1 MDQILEWEEMPCEE
15 RDHPLAVTMP
25 EFFHK
30 RLFRDEAEKMLSTL
44 PGFSLEEVKA
54 YSRYLT
60 LMYDRLSIIDQSQ
73 MLTEKFPAL
82 GIYDMQGSDRLG
94 NPDIDFPI
102 GMCFGD
108 SDFLGTEGAEQ
119 IVKNNKYYES
129 GQSQIFKIRDATHR
143 LDVEKPQEIPALMI
157 DFFEG
162 KVTRYL

>member
-1 MDQILEWEEMPCEE
+1 
-15 RDHPLAVTMP
+15 MP

-30 RLFRDEAEKMLSTL
+30 RLFRDEEEKMLSTL
-44 PGFSLEEVKA
+44 PGFSIEEIKT

-82 GIYDMQGSDRLG
+82 GVYDMQGSDRLG

-102 GMCFGD
+102 AMCFGD

-119 IVKNNKYYES
+119 IVKNNKFYQS
-129 GQSQIFKIRDATHR
+129 GQS
-143 LDVEKPQEIPALMI
+143 
-157 DFFEG
+157 
-162 KVTRYL
+162 

>member
-102 GMCFGD
+102 AMCFGD
-108 SDFLGTEGAEQ
+108 SDFLGTEGAE
-119 IVKNNKYYES
+119 
-129 GQSQIFKIRDATHR
+129 
-143 LDVEKPQEIPALMI
+143 
-157 DFFEG
+157 
-162 KVTRYL
+162 